1 MKAFAYLTAVV
12 LAAIGIGVGL
22 LSGLPNEARFRT
34 STTTTQPRTSVT
46 TPKQIDAFVARAL
59 RADRRNFVASYETT
73 EAGSHFSSTVRVA
86 QLSFPKHFMFASYLG
101 TGGGFEEVFF
111 WPTPSP
117 RDAGSSGIYTCGRTS
132 PADNWSCSLLGG
144 GMGGSM
150 LMGDYLPSAMFS
162 GLQTLADTEPAVAF
176 DEMISGRRMS
186 CLRFDSGNPDG
197 GTVCLLAS
205 GVIGYFSVRLVTS
218 PEFEGT
224 ATLKTLSFKVTPVE
238 LTLPATVTAPPCRSD
253 DLTVT
258 AHQGSGAYGH
268 ETVVVVFAN
277 MTTSACEMNGYPTA
291 WFVSSSGVRVGLK
304 SGHESAPPPTTV
316 VLGVEQS
323 ASTTV
328 WTADPLYVSNTYDC
342 VPVTPAGVRV
352 VPPNQ
357 AVSLLT
363 PISVTP
369 DFRSPIRICSS
380 HPDVEI
386 TPVVAGSAQG
396 PP

>member
-12 LAAIGIGVGL
+12 LAVIGIGVGL
-22 LSGLPNEARFRT
+22 VSGLPNEARFRT

-59 RADRRNFVASYETT
+59 RAERRNFVASYETVEGGT
-73 EAGSHFSSTVRVA
+73 HFSNTVRVA
-86 QLSFPKHFMFASYLG
+86 QRSFPKHFMYESYLG
-101 TGGGFEEVFF
+101 TDAVLDEVFF
-111 WPTPSP
+111 GPTPSS
-117 RDAGSSGIYTCGRTS
+117 RNAGSSGIYTCSR
-132 PADNWSCSLLGG
+132 ASLHGYWTCGLIGG

-150 LMGDYLPSAMFS
+150 LMGDYLPSAMFT
-162 GLQTLADTEPAVAF
+162 GLQTLADTDPAVAF
-176 DEMISGRRMS
+176 DAMISGRRMS

-224 ATLKTLSFKVTPVE
+224 ATLKTLSFKVTAAE
-238 LTLPATVTAPPCRSD
+238 LTLPATVTAPPCRSN
-253 DLTVT
+253 DLTAT

-277 MTTSACEMNGYPTA
+277 ATTSACEMKGYPTA
-291 WFVSSSGVRVGLK
+291 WFVSSSGARVGPK
-304 SGHESAPPPTTV
+304 SGHESAPSPTAV

-328 WTADPLYVSNTYDC
+328 WTVDPLYVSSTSDC

-357 AVSLLT
+357 AESLFT

-380 HPDVEI
+380 HPDVEV
-386 TPVVAGSAQG
+386 TPVVAESAQG